1 MRNRNLHHGSTEMP
15 ATFLPLS
22 SVTRYIRALTIAGA
36 ASYTAF
42 NNTRHASACKRTPA
56 GFLLPMKFTKPA
68 TSIERTL
75 GRFSRIGKAP
85 PDAPISFGW

>member
-1 MRNRNLHHGSTEMP
+1 MP

-22 SVTRYIRALTIAGA
+22 SVTRYILALTIA
-36 ASYTAF
+36 YTAF

-68 TSIERTL
+68 TSIDDQIALLKSRGLVIADEQRAKHYL
-75 GRFSRIGKAP
+75 RFVGYYRLAGY
-85 PDAPISFGW
+85 